1 MERVTFRHLRG
12 ARAGQVDGYPLDQL
26 RSLGFGRDP
35 ACGVRFDPVRDDLV
49 GRHHARVERDDAEA
63 YAFTLTDLDSRNGT
77 FLNGFR
83 VVGTVP
89 LNPGDVI
96 ELGPGGPELEFG
108 IEPLPP
114 QFVRVTRAAQG
125 EARPA
130 VETTKAVW
138 AAPAAAPPPT
148 SGYLANRVLAAGVL
162 AGLVLLLY
170 LALRA

>member
-12 ARAGQVDGYPLDQL
+12 ARTGQVDSYPLEQVL
-26 RSLGFGRDP
+26 SLGFGRDP

-49 GRHHARVERDDAEA
+49 GRHHARVERHPAEA
-63 YAFTLTDLDSRNGT
+63 YTFTLTDLDSRNGT

-108 IEPLPP
+108 IDPLPP
-114 QFVRVTRAAQG
+114 QFVRVTRAAQSPL
-125 EARPA
+125 RPTVA
-130 VETTKAVW
+130 TTKAVW
-138 AAPAAAPPPT
+138 AAPAAPAPPADH
-148 SGYLANRVLAAGVL
+148 LANRVLAVGVL

-170 LALRA
+170 LALGS